1 MRRILQIV
9 LAVGFSAGVARAEGL
24 DIARAALQDRLYLV
38 AMNRAQN
45 ALDETSGKNAEALAI
60 LLEALCGLERM
71 QDALDALDRYADAQR
86 NAPQPAVFAYWRATA
101 LLKTSRPDE
110 AIRAALSIPS
120 PADPVFADAL
130 LRVAARAK
138 HAAGD
143 LPGALALFADV
154 DKRTTHVVT
163 RAANAFEWAAA
174 LDGAGQSGVALNVL
188 ATQAELNVQSPEMH
202 EGALLRARIL
212 MRQGKAAEA
221 VAQYNLLAESPK
233 AGDTVRVQALDAL
246 GVHALNGAKTNE
258 AVVYARSA
266 LDIAQQPAAKK
277 LARFRLGE
285 LLCLNAETL
294 DEGETFIRQLV
305 REFPD
310 DPDAMRV
317 HLLLADAMQR
327 FGYSARAADEYRIF
341 LETYPSS
348 PHDERVM
355 LGRGW
360 ALFQMKRYAE
370 AGGVF
375 HRVAEQ
381 TTNLSIRA
389 ESLFKQADTLVADAR
404 YADAAQTYALLSED
418 CPDDAL
424 APRALYQ
431 SAESLERANQMP
443 MAITRYRQVA
453 EAYPSSEFAPRAL
466 LRLATLQLE
475 AGDADAAI
483 RIYTAIQTNTAHK
496 AFRNDA
502 LIGRGK
508 VHYTLYRFDAAMQDF
523 AAVSES
529 SDTARRDEA
538 RFAITR
544 CLYMLGRDTDA
555 HTSATS
561 FILDFPESRYLP
573 DMILWLGKFEFNR
586 GKFDL
591 NRGRLAEARKLFLE
605 YVTRWPKGD
614 WADAALLWAACAA
627 VSDTDFSEAVK
638 LVTRLVQEYPKSP
651 RLTEARMTQVDALME
666 LGRFP
671 EAILLLDQVIM
682 EAPDSEWVV
691 QAKQLKGDC
700 LFALGTDN
708 SERCLRALA
717 SYRDVLQEA
726 SLTPSQ
732 QLQLHYK
739 IGRCLEKLRRTDEA
753 IETYYSEV
761 VIRYLN
767 DRAAGVWYDDSASGR
782 FMQAAFSVANL
793 YEDKGS
799 PDLAANVLGR
809 VLQSDVSGK
818 DEIRQRME
826 RLRKKR

>member
-1 MRRILQIV
+1 MRRIVQIV
-9 LAVGFSAGVARAEGL
+9 LAVAFSAGVARAEGL

-38 AMNRAQN
+38 AQNRAQT
-45 ALDETSGKNAEALAI
+45 ALDESSGRNPEALAI
-60 LLEALCGLERM
+60 LLEALCGSERM
-71 QDALDALDRYADAQR
+71 QEALDALDRYADAQR
-86 NAPQPAVFAYWRATA
+86 NAPQPAVFAYWRAVA
-101 LLKTSRPDE
+101 LLSTGRPED
-110 AIRAALSIPS
+110 AARAALAIPV
-120 PADPVFADAL
+120 PTDPVFADAL

-143 LPGALALFADV
+143 LPGALALFTDV
-154 DKRTTHVVT
+154 DRRTTNAAT
-163 RAANAFEWAAA
+163 RAANAFEWASA
-174 LDGAGQSGVALNVL
+174 LDGAGQDVAALNVL
-188 ATQAELNVQSPEMH
+188 TTQAALDVQAPEMH

-212 MRQGKAAEA
+212 MYQGRAAEA
-221 VAQYNLLAESPK
+221 IAQYSQLADNTK
-233 AGDTVRVQALDAL
+233 AADTVRAQALDAMS
-246 GVHALNGAKTNE
+246 VHALASAKTNE
-258 AVVYARSA
+258 AVAYARAA
-266 LDIAQQPAAKK
+266 LDIAQQPEAKK
-277 LARFRLGE
+277 RAGFHLGE

-294 DEGETFIRQLV
+294 DEGETLIRQRV

-310 DPDAMRV
+310 DPASMHA
-317 HLLLADAMQR
+317 HLRLADAMQR
-327 FGYSARAADEYRIF
+327 FGHVARAADEYRIF

-375 HRVAEQ
+375 LRIAEQ
-381 TTNLSIRA
+381 TTNPVIRA
-389 ESLFKQADTLVADAR
+389 ESLFKQADTLAADAR
-404 YADAAQTYALLSED
+404 YADAAQTYALLAED

-443 MAITRYRQVA
+443 LAITRYRQVA

-483 RIYTAIQTNTAHK
+483 RIYTAVQTNAAHK

-523 AAVSES
+523 AAVSEGG
-529 SDTARRDEA
+529 DAGRRDEA
-538 RFAITR
+538 RYVITL
-544 CLYMLGRDTDA
+544 CLYALGRDKDA
-555 HTSATS
+555 HMAASS

-573 DMILWLGKFEFNR
+573 DMVLWLGKFEFNR
-586 GKFDL
+586 GRF
-591 NRGRLAEARKLFLE
+591 AEARKLFLE
-605 YVTRWPKGD
+605 YVTRWAKGD
-614 WADAALLWAACAA
+614 WADAALLWAARAA
-627 VSDTDFSEAVK
+627 VGGTDFTGAVE
-638 LVTRLVQEYPKSP
+638 LVSRLVQEYPKSP

-666 LGRFP
+666 LARFA
-671 EAILLLDQVIM
+671 EAILLLDQVIT
-682 EAPDSEWVV
+682 EAPDREWVA
-691 QAKQLKGDC
+691 QAKHLKGDC
-700 LFALGTDN
+700 LFALGADN
-708 SERCLRALA
+708 TERCLRALA
-717 SYRDVLQEA
+717 SYRDALQEP

-732 QLQLHYK
+732 RLQLHYK
-739 IGRCLEKLRRTDEA
+739 VGRCLEKLRRFDDA

-761 VIRYLN
+761 VIHYLN
-767 DRAAGVWYDDSASGR
+767 ARAAGVWYDDIAAGL
-782 FMQAAFSVANL
+782 FMRAAFNVADL
-793 YEDKGS
+793 YERRGQ

-826 RLRKKR
+826 RLRRKR